1 MKISNNHFSSALVK
15 IEALLNACSCQKNCL
30 INGIL
35 KMANR
40 NSPSDIKQIED
51 LTRLDEIVVDKRNAK
66 RSAAKKRQAR

>member
-1 MKISNNHFSSALVK
+1 
-15 IEALLNACSCQKNCL
+15 
-30 INGIL
+30 
-35 KMANR
+35 MANR